1 MKNSTTVV
9 SRAEVL
15 KLKIIFTWR
24 KGRKLTNDQTISFLY
39 LLLLWDGME
48 LNIDD
53 IALFM
58 SGSANLND
66 PNSWSQL
73 NN

>member
-1 MKNSTTVV
+1 MV
-9 SRAEVL
+9 
-15 KLKIIFTWR
+15 
-24 KGRKLTNDQTISFLY
+24 
-39 LLLLWDGME
+39 WDGME

-58 SGSANLND
+58 SGSANLTD

-73 NN
+73 HN